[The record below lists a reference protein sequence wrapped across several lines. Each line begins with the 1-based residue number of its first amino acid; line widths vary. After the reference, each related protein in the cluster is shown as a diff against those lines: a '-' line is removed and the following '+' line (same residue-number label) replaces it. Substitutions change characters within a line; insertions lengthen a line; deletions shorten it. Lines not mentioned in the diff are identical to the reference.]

1 MLGKLSIA
9 LLLVASPVF
18 ANDPATAGSAAGD
31 APQQEYSIKK
41 VCQTVEVAGSFI
53 PRRSCVNKKV
63 PIKKPDTKSEADAG
77 RQSGT
82 TTEDSKGQ

>member
-18 ANDPATAGSAAGD
+18 ANDPATAGSATKD
-31 APQQEYSIKK
+31 APEKEYTIKK
-41 VCQTVEVAGSFI
+41 ICYTVEVAGSFI
-53 PRRSCVNKKV
+53 PRQSCVNKKV
-63 PIKKPDTKSEADAG
+63 PIKKPDAKSEADAG

-82 TTEDSKGQ
+82 TTEASKGQ